1 MRDLTSD
8 PLSPQ
13 SPFWSLATFAGRRQ
27 FRPVCVCA
35 PYICAAGVGEA
46 TMDETPGYGGWFAAD
61 MSIATGPTVVG
72 YARSRAVLRQ
82 STRKEKPVRSS
93 KLQLGL
99 AAAAV
104 IALAVTLGVRRGVI
118 DVLLMVGI
126 AAAVAG
132 MYLLRRY
139 ARAGLV
145 YNRHV

>member
-1 MRDLTSD
+1 
-8 PLSPQ
+8 
-13 SPFWSLATFAGRRQ
+13 
-27 FRPVCVCA
+27 
-35 PYICAAGVGEA
+35 
-46 TMDETPGYGGWFAAD
+46 MDETPGIRGWFAAD
-61 MSIATGPTVVG
+61 MSIATGPAVVG
-72 YARSRAVLRQ
+72 YAKSRAVVRQ
-82 STRKEKPVRSS
+82 STRKEKPVRSR

-145 YNRHV
+145 YNRHVESPAPIRLPRTEEGSRSCQQSTSQLATRGFHRR